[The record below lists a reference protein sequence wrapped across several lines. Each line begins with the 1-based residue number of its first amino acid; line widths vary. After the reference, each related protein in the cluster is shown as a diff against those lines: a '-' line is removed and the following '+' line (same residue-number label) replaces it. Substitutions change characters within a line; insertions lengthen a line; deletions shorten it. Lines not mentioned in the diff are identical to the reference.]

1 MDQSTLV
8 QKLREFGLM
17 ENEARVYLALILKGP
32 VRPSEVSEISGVAR
46 AEVHRHLRSLERRG
60 FSLVVAAK
68 SKLYSAAPPDEVL
81 SSLVEQEEIKR
92 DKMVKKREEL
102 ISAWGALHRNVDF
115 PVDEAEKFQVLKDT
129 QIGIER
135 GTRLII
141 SAEKVARVLL
151 HLATFETYFSNGALQ
166 TFDFSKILKSQ
177 KDKPRAE
184 VRILLVSPT
193 NETGNLREM
202 LDKVESALDLK
213 VRAVTSSL
221 LEALPDA
228 VIVDEKALLIR
239 ATPIRRSQNGARVG
253 GEAKAIVTNISSM
266 VNPFIVLFDENWT
279 NAIDFCPEKK
289 AHPSEPTRG
298 GKEEANGSCPEIY
311 QDTNLDQS

>member
-17 ENEARVYLALILKGP
+17 ENEAKVYLALILKGP

-46 AEVHRHLRSLERRG
+46 AEVHRHLRSLEKRG

-92 DKMVKKREEL
+92 DRMVKKREEL
-102 ISAWGALHRNVDF
+102 ISAWGALHRSAHF
-115 PVDEAEKFQVLKDT
+115 PVDETEKFQVLKDT

-135 GTRLII
+135 GTRLVI

-151 HLATFETYFSNGALQ
+151 HLATFETYLSDGALQ
-166 TFDFSKILKSQ
+166 SFDFSKILKGR

-202 LDKVESALDLK
+202 LDKVEPALDLK

-239 ATPIRRSQNGARVG
+239 ATPIKRSQNGATVG

-266 VNPFIVLFDENWT
+266 VNPFIVLFDEGWT
-279 NAIDFCPEKK
+279 NAIGFYPEKK
-289 AHPSEPTRG
+289 AHPSVPARG
-298 GKEEANGSCPEIY
+298 EKEEANGSYPEIY
-311 QDTNLDQS
+311 RDTNLD